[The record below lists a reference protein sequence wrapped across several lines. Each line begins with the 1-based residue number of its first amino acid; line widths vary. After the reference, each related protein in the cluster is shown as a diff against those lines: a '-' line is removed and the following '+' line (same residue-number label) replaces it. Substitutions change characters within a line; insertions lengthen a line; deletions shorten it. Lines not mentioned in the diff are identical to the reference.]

1 MFGVGNKKEGVIV
14 DNKICGLGA
23 FANDAAKA
31 GYTNPN
37 GTVNL
42 MEAMEVV
49 KKYGKLVPKAE
60 LERTPVTDTVSLSTK
75 NNAEKVEPQK
85 PKAQPKEAGSGK
97 KWGVGI
103 ASAVIP
109 GLGQAIN
116 GEWGKA
122 AGFFFGGIAASV
134 VAATTAPLIG
144 LAGLGLGIWSI
155 VDAVK
160 SAKAE

>member
-1 MFGVGNKKEGVIV
+1 MFGVGNKKEGVIL

-23 FANDAAKA
+23 FAADAARA

-42 MEAMEVV
+42 REAMDVV

-60 LERTPVTDTVSLSTK
+60 LEKTPVTDTVSLSTK
-75 NNAEKVEPQK
+75 NNVEKEE
-85 PKAQPKEAGSGK
+85 PKAQPKEASSGK

-103 ASAVIP
+103 ASAFIS
-109 GLGQAIN
+109 GLGQMIN
-116 GEWGKA
+116 GEWGKGVGFL
-122 AGFFFGGIAASV
+122 AGAIAGGILCWPVGVAVSV
-134 VAATTAPLIG
+134 
-144 LAGLGLGIWSI
+144 WSI

-160 SAKAE
+160 NAKAE